1 MEHSAAGTWVWNV
14 PAGQRVI
21 VKYFSVVS
29 FQSVISV
36 AQVIVNGFAVWHRQF
51 PAGGGAVQADM
62 MAVGYGGEQVKMY
75 LSHADMVGHLSGW
88 VLADPDN
95 RSGPP
100 ASASTLPSPEP
111 DPFWS
116 ELPEGSPGAGEF

>member
-14 PAGQRVI
+14 PVGQRVI

-29 FQSVISV
+29 FQAVISV
-36 AQVIVNGFAVWHRQF
+36 AQVIINGFAVWHRQF

-88 VLADPDN
+88 VLADPDS
-95 RSGPP
+95 RTGMLEGPT
-100 ASASTLPSPEP
+100 TLPSPDP
-111 DPFWS
+111 DPEWKPF
-116 ELPEGSPGAGEF
+116 PPIGGPA